1 MNVPF
6 RSVLGDSH
14 YNSNSI
20 LLYGM
25 PAFIKIEK
33 QSSGGILKNDVQ
45 ENLQKKACDRR
56 SFLIKLE
63 DVIRLIFQNY

>member
-20 LLYGM
+20 LLSGM